1 MIEFKKGRHGLDRLI
16 TPLTEYGKSSVFQ
29 LDTPTDLRLGK
40 NEIRIKVKPKYFQ
53 RNTEILID
61 IIDSSGTPVYYYTS
75 KIANGDSSRSIIVH
89 ILESTA
95 IGNCKLYFSGTNEQG
110 NYYLYVTEL
119 VVNNELENSQIVKFE
134 TEPVIRYTG
143 TTNSIRT
150 FPNVSRATTRLGTNI
165 SMISNISPKQLNR
178 DVLSIEKPELKSYEV
193 RNEISGNIGNSKLVE
208 TPSYFQP
215 SVAYSNNFVF
225 SSSMKGGQ
233 IFVNGIHLEP
243 PKNAAN
249 PSLFFSHSYSASI
262 LNVLNTSSIEVY
274 PPFTKTFN
282 YKTVDGLDAIASFNR
297 FIDHGNF
304 TASFNEISTLS
315 ESESTQSYAQL
326 DLFNI
331 EPIAGNLDS
340 VLVSYK
346 PLNVFGNDF
355 QPIGTFKIQSVNL
368 LVDSASVFFDGNLG
382 LVETPIGVF
391 RNGLGD
397 FQNFWTT
404 QSFGTGSI
412 IVSKSNQIVDGV
424 KITYPTTRSVDGEKI
439 TYPTTRSIAD
449 YVIFK
454 PKSQYQQY
462 LYENT
467 EVLLQFDTFAES
479 DFSENIAQIDVYI
492 SGSTIKNI
500 KSNSEE
506 TLIQP
511 INSSSFGNYI
521 GSITQK
527 FGALRQNKIEF
538 ISNKSSNILPI
549 FVIRSGTW
557 HFGNIHL
564 NTKKEP
570 GYSPNQSRIRVP
582 LNDVMLNTELALRVD
597 YQNNLGDKTDY
608 HTLLNG
614 VYFQGTTVPA
624 TNTFNDITI
633 QEGDS
638 YKQFLINSRNA
649 TANNFPTDVAVS
661 FPLFKNSAGVAYT
674 GSSNNVGF
682 SFTINTTIYG
692 VTGSV
697 SNPMNTYV
705 WNVISQGRASVNPM
719 DNGGQPYLYNL
730 IHISGSNVFTYGT
743 YGPGGA
749 SSIGKTNLDSWA
761 SFRNT
766 SIDVDGTFTM
776 TYFLI
781 TTSSFFWNLYL
792 TSTCEIQKYEHN
804 F

>member
-29 LDTPTDLRLGK
+29 LDMPVDLRLGK

-53 RNTEILID
+53 RDTEILID
-61 IIDSSGTPVYYYTS
+61 VIDSSGNTVYYYIS
-75 KIANGDSSRSIIVH
+75 KIANEDNSRSIIVH
-89 ILESTA
+89 ILNSTA
-95 IGNCKLYFSGTNEQG
+95 PGNCKLYFSGTNTQG

-119 VVNNELENSQIVKFE
+119 VVNNQLENSQPVKFE
-134 TEPVIRYTG
+134 TEPVIKYTG

-193 RNEISGNIGNSKLVE
+193 RNEVSGNIGNSNLVE
-208 TPSYFQP
+208 TPSFFQP

-233 IFVNGIHLEP
+233 IFVNGIHLDP

-331 EPIAGNLDS
+331 EPVAGTLDS

-355 QPIGTFKIQSVNL
+355 QPIGTFKVSSVNL
-368 LVDSASVFFDGNLG
+368 LVDSASVFFDNELG

-412 IVSKSNQIVDGV
+412 IVSKSNQIVDGI
-424 KITYPTTRSVDGEKI
+424 KITYPTTRKA
-439 TYPTTRSIAD
+439 SIAD

-454 PKSQYQQY
+454 PKSQYQPW
-462 LYENT
+462 LYTNT
-467 EVLLQFDTFAES
+467 EVLLQFETFSES

-492 SGSTIKNI
+492 SGSDIKHI
-500 KSNSEE
+500 SGNSEE

-521 GSITQK
+521 GSISQK
-527 FGALRQNKIEF
+527 LGSLRQNKIEF
-538 ISNKSSNILPI
+538 ISKESNNILPI

-557 HFGNIHL
+557 HFGNISL
-564 NTKKEP
+564 STRKEK

-582 LNDVMLNTELALRVD
+582 LNDVMLNTELALRID
-597 YQNNLGDKTDY
+597 YQNNLGEKTNY

-614 VYFQGTTVPA
+614 VYFQGTFVA
-624 TNTFNDITI
+624 SNTFNQFTI
-633 QEGDS
+633 QEGNS
-638 YKQFLINSRNA
+638 YRQSFINSRTA
-649 TANNFPTDVAVS
+649 TANNFPTDVIVS
-661 FPLFKNSAGVAYT
+661 FPLFKNSSGTAYT
-674 GSSNNVGF
+674 GSSSSVGVA
-682 SFTINTTIYG
+682 FTVNTTIYG
-692 VTGSV
+692 KTGSM

-705 WNVISQGRASVNPM
+705 WNIVTQGRGSVNPM
-719 DNGGQPYLYNL
+719 DNVGQPYLYNL
-730 IHISGSNVFTYGT
+730 IHISGSSTFTYGT
-743 YGPGGA
+743 YGAGGA
-749 SSIGKTNLDSWA
+749 TTIGKGSLDSWA
-761 SFRNT
+761 SFRAAT
-766 SIDVDGTFTM
+766 AETDGTLTVQ
-776 TYFLI
+776 YFLI
-781 TTSSFFWNLYL
+781 TTSSFFWDLYL
-792 TSTCEIQKYEHN
+792 TSTCEVQKYEHT